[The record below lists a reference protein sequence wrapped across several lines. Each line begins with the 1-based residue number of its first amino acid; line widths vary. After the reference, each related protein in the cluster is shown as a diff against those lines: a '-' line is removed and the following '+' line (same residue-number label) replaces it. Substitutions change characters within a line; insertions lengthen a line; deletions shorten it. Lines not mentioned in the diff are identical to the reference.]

1 MKEKEKIQMR
11 KRNMKLFPIYKT
23 LSWDY
28 IFSYTTNFLFL
39 TQCKHIHP
47 ADVVLIDS
55 FYALFG
61 IIMQIPATFV
71 IEYLGRKR
79 SMIFANFLNCIY
91 MLVVMFS
98 TNLFNLI
105 TAELLSSLAI
115 GIKESVDPALLNESI
130 PPSRYKSKIFA
141 KISQKGMANYYIINA
156 VSTVLAGFFYDINP
170 YIPITL
176 SFFITIMVTIISM
189 GFIEPQAENKK
200 HKMQEFNQL
209 KELKDSFKFILKSE
223 RLKALILFVAVS
235 GGVISLMATYEVSLL
250 ENFDIP
256 AKYLCM
262 IFAVLGIIS
271 GIIAKQQEK
280 FHEKYRNKSL
290 CALLGIIGV
299 SILVAGIC
307 GMIANQY
314 SIFILCIVITYMI
327 RYSGQGIYYPLTE
340 RYLRNF
346 SNEKIDTKIFTAK
359 NFLKSILSAVIGIIA
374 SFLLDRMNISYCM
387 TIVGVL
393 TIIFTILMSK
403 YMKKRVGLK
412 PEEYSKEELQYDEL
426 KNKGKEEEI
435 YG

>member
-1 MKEKEKIQMR
+1 MKEKEKVQMR
-11 KRNMKLFPIYKT
+11 KRNMKLFPIYRM

-28 IFSYTTNFLFL
+28 IFFYTTNFLFL

-61 IIMQIPATFV
+61 IIMQVPATFV

-105 TAELLSSLAI
+105 TAEILSSLAF
-115 GIKESVDPALLNESI
+115 GIKETVDPAILNESI

-156 VSTVLAGFFYDINP
+156 IATILAGFFYDINP
-170 YIPITL
+170 YIPITV
-176 SFFITIMVTIISM
+176 SFIITILVTIIST
-189 GFIEPQAENKK
+189 GFIEPQNKK
-200 HKMQEFNQL
+200 HKVEEFNQL
-209 KELKDSFKFILKSE
+209 KDIKDSFKFILKSE
-223 RLKALILFVAVS
+223 RLKALILFSAVS

-250 ENFDIP
+250 EDFDIP
-256 AKYLCM
+256 AKYLCI
-262 IFAVLGIIS
+262 IFAILGMIS
-271 GIIAKQQEK
+271 GILAKKQEE

-290 CALLGIIGV
+290 CTLLGIIGGT
-299 SILVAGIC
+299 ILVAGIC
-307 GMIANQY
+307 GIIAKQY
-314 SIFILCIVITYMI
+314 SVFILLIVVTYMI
-327 RYSGQGIYYPLTE
+327 RYSCQGMYYPLTE

-359 NFLKSILSAVIGIIA
+359 NFLKSILSAVIGIMA

-387 TIVGVL
+387 LIVGIS
-393 TIIFTILMSK
+393 TIILTILMSQ
-403 YMKKRVGLK
+403 YMKTRVGLK
-412 PEEYSKEELQYDEL
+412 PEEYAKEELQFDEL
-426 KNKGKEEEI
+426 KNK
-435 YG
+435 

>member
-1 MKEKEKIQMR
+1 MVEKEKIQMR

-28 IFSYTTNFLFL
+28 IFFYTTNFLFL

-61 IIMQIPATFV
+61 IIMQVPATFV

-105 TAELLSSLAI
+105 TAELLSSLAF
-115 GIKESVDPALLNESI
+115 GIKESADPALLNESI

-141 KISQKGMANYYIINA
+141 KISQKGMANYYMINA
-156 VSTVLAGFFYDINP
+156 IATILAGFFYDMNP

-176 SFFITIMVTIISM
+176 SFIITTLVTIIST
-189 GFIEPQAENKK
+189 GFIEPQTENKK
-200 HKMQEFNQL
+200 HKVQEFNQL

-223 RLKALILFVAVS
+223 RLKALILFSAIS

-250 ENFDIP
+250 EDFDMP
-256 AKYLCM
+256 AKYLCI
-262 IFAVLGIIS
+262 IFAILGMIS
-271 GIIAKQQEK
+271 GILAKKQEA
-280 FHEKYRNKSL
+280 FHEKFRNKSL
-290 CALLGIIGV
+290 CALLAIIGGT
-299 SILVAGIC
+299 ILIAGLC
-307 GMIANQY
+307 GTIAKQY
-314 SIFILCIVITYMI
+314 SVFILFIVVTYMI
-327 RYSGQGIYYPLTE
+327 RYSCQGIYYPLTE

-359 NFLKSILSAVIGIIA
+359 NFLKSILSAVIGIIG

-387 TIVGVL
+387 LIIGASTIIL
-393 TIIFTILMSK
+393 TILLSQ
-403 YMKKRVGLK
+403 YMKTRVGLK
-412 PEEYSKEELQYDEL
+412 PQEYSKEEIKYDEL
-426 KNKGKEEEI
+426 KNK
-435 YG
+435 

>member
-1 MKEKEKIQMR
+1 MVEKEKVQMR

-28 IFSYTTNFLFL
+28 IFFYTTNFLFL
-39 TQCKHIHP
+39 TQCKHINP

-61 IIMQIPATFV
+61 IIMQVPATFV

-105 TAELLSSLAI
+105 TAELLSSLAF

-141 KISQKGMANYYIINA
+141 KISQKGMANYYIVNA
-156 VSTVLAGFFYDINP
+156 IATILAGFFYDINP

-176 SFFITIMVTIISM
+176 SFIITILVTIISTR
-189 GFIEPQAENKK
+189 FIEPQIENRK
-200 HKMQEFNQL
+200 HKVQEFNQIN
-209 KELKDSFKFILKSE
+209 ELKDAFKFILKSE
-223 RLKALILFVAVS
+223 RLKALILFSAIS
-235 GGVISLMATYEVSLL
+235 GGIISLMATYEVSLL
-250 ENFDIP
+250 EDFNMP

-262 IFAVLGIIS
+262 IFAILGIIS
-271 GIIAKQQEK
+271 GILAKKQQS
-280 FHEKYRNKSL
+280 FHEKYRNRSL
-290 CALLGIIGV
+290 CTLFGIIDGT
-299 SILVAGIC
+299 ILIAGIC
-307 GMIANQY
+307 GIIAKQY
-314 SIFILCIVITYMI
+314 SVFILFMIVTYMI
-327 RYSGQGIYYPLTE
+327 RYSCQGIYYPLTE

-346 SNEKIDTKIFTAK
+346 SNEKIDTKVFTAK
-359 NFLKSILSAVIGIIA
+359 NFLKSILSAVIGIIG

-387 TIVGVL
+387 TIIGVS
-393 TIIFTILMSK
+393 TIILTILMSQ
-403 YMKKRVGLK
+403 YMKTRVGLK
-412 PEEYSKEELQYDEL
+412 PQEYSKEELQFDEL
-426 KNKGKEEEI
+426 ANK
-435 YG
+435 

>member
-1 MKEKEKIQMR
+1 MVEKEKVQMR
-11 KRNMKLFPIYKT
+11 KRNMKLFPIYRT

-28 IFSYTTNFLFL
+28 IFFYTTNFLFL
-39 TQCKHIHP
+39 TQCKHINP

-61 IIMQIPATFV
+61 IIMQVPATFV

-105 TAELLSSLAI
+105 TAELLSSLAF

-141 KISQKGMANYYIINA
+141 KISQKGMANYYIVNA
-156 VSTVLAGFFYDINP
+156 IATILAGFFYDINP

-176 SFFITIMVTIISM
+176 SFTITILVTIISTR
-189 GFIEPQAENKK
+189 FIEPQTENKK
-200 HKMQEFNQL
+200 HKAQEFNQL

-223 RLKALILFVAVS
+223 RLKALILFTAIS

-250 ENFDIP
+250 EDFDMP

-262 IFAVLGIIS
+262 IFAILGIIS
-271 GIIAKQQEK
+271 GVLAKKQESFHEKYKNKSLCTLFGIIGGTIFIAGICGIIAKQ
-280 FHEKYRNKSL
+280 
-290 CALLGIIGV
+290 
-299 SILVAGIC
+299 
-307 GMIANQY
+307 Y
-314 SIFILCIVITYMI
+314 SVFILFMVVTYMI
-327 RYSGQGIYYPLTE
+327 RYSCQGIYYPLTE

-359 NFLKSILSAVIGIIA
+359 NFLKSILSAVIGIIG

-387 TIVGVL
+387 IIIGVS
-393 TIIFTILMSK
+393 TIILTILMSR
-403 YMKKRVGLK
+403 YMKTRVGLE
-412 PEEYSKEELQYDEL
+412 PQEYSKEELQFDEL
-426 KNKGKEEEI
+426 ANK
-435 YG
+435 

>member
-1 MKEKEKIQMR
+1 MKEKEKVQMR
-11 KRNMKLFPIYKT
+11 KRNMKLFPIYRM

-28 IFSYTTNFLFL
+28 IFFYTTNFLFL

-61 IIMQIPATFV
+61 IIMQVPATFV

-105 TAELLSSLAI
+105 TAEILSSLAF
-115 GIKESVDPALLNESI
+115 GIKETVDPAILNESI

-156 VSTVLAGFFYDINP
+156 IATILAGFFYDINP
-170 YIPITL
+170 YIPITV
-176 SFFITIMVTIISM
+176 SFIITILVTIIST
-189 GFIEPQAENKK
+189 GFIEPQNKNKK
-200 HKMQEFNQL
+200 HKVEEFNQL
-209 KELKDSFKFILKSE
+209 KDIKDSFKFILKSE
-223 RLKALILFVAVS
+223 RLKALILFSAVS

-250 ENFDIP
+250 EDFDIP
-256 AKYLCM
+256 AKYLCI
-262 IFAVLGIIS
+262 IFAILGMIS
-271 GIIAKQQEK
+271 GILAKKQEE

-290 CALLGIIGV
+290 CALFGIIGGT
-299 SILVAGIC
+299 ILIAGIC
-307 GMIANQY
+307 GIIAKQY
-314 SIFILCIVITYMI
+314 SVFILLIVVTYMI
-327 RYSGQGIYYPLTE
+327 RYSLQGMYYPLTE

-359 NFLKSILSAVIGIIA
+359 NFLKSILSAVIGIIG
-374 SFLLDRMNISYCM
+374 SFLLDRMNIAYCM
-387 TIVGVL
+387 L
-393 TIIFTILMSK
+393 IIGISTVILTILMSQ
-403 YMKKRVGLK
+403 YMKTRVGLK
-412 PEEYSKEELQYDEL
+412 PEEYAKEELQFDEL
-426 KNKGKEEEI
+426 KNK
-435 YG
+435 

>member
-1 MKEKEKIQMR
+1 MKEKEKVQMR

-28 IFSYTTNFLFL
+28 IFFYTTNFLFL
-39 TQCKHIHP
+39 TQCKHINP

-61 IIMQIPATFV
+61 IIMQVPATFV

-105 TAELLSSLAI
+105 TAELLSSLAF

-141 KISQKGMANYYIINA
+141 KISQKGMANYYIVNA
-156 VSTVLAGFFYDINP
+156 IATILAGFFYDINP

-176 SFFITIMVTIISM
+176 SFTITILVTIISTR
-189 GFIEPQAENKK
+189 FIEPQTENKK
-200 HKMQEFNQL
+200 HKAQEFNQL

-223 RLKALILFVAVS
+223 RLKALILFTAIS

-250 ENFDIP
+250 EDFDMP

-262 IFAVLGIIS
+262 IFAILGIIS
-271 GIIAKQQEK
+271 GVLAKKQESFHEKYKNKSLCTLFGIIGGTIFIAGICGIIAKQ
-280 FHEKYRNKSL
+280 
-290 CALLGIIGV
+290 
-299 SILVAGIC
+299 
-307 GMIANQY
+307 Y
-314 SIFILCIVITYMI
+314 SVFILFMVVTYMI
-327 RYSGQGIYYPLTE
+327 RYSCQGIYYPLTE

-359 NFLKSILSAVIGIIA
+359 NFLKSILSAVIGIIG

-387 TIVGVL
+387 IIIGVS
-393 TIIFTILMSK
+393 TIILTILMSR
-403 YMKKRVGLK
+403 YMKTRVGLE
-412 PEEYSKEELQYDEL
+412 PQEYSKEELQFDEL
-426 KNKGKEEEI
+426 ANK
-435 YG
+435 

>member
-11 KRNMKLFPIYKT
+11 KRNMKLFPIYRM

-28 IFSYTTNFLFL
+28 IFFYTTNFLFL
-39 TQCKHIHP
+39 TQVKGINP

-61 IIMQIPATFV
+61 IIMQVPATFV

-105 TAELLSSLAI
+105 TAELLSSLAF

-130 PPSRYKSKIFA
+130 PPSKYKSKIFA

-156 VSTVLAGFFYDINP
+156 IATILAGFFYDINP

-176 SFFITIMVTIISM
+176 SFMITILVTILST
-189 GFIEPQAENKK
+189 GFIEPQTTRKK
-200 HKMQEFNQL
+200 HKVQEFNQL
-209 KELKDSFKFILKSE
+209 KDLKDSFKFILTSE
-223 RLKALILFVAVS
+223 RLKALILFSAVS
-235 GGVISLMATYEVSLL
+235 GGIISLMATYEVSLL
-250 ENFDIP
+250 EDFDMP
-256 AKYLCM
+256 AKYLCI

-271 GIIAKQQEK
+271 GILANKQEA

-290 CALLGIIGV
+290 CTLFGIIGGA
-299 SILVAGIC
+299 ILIAGIC
-307 GMIANQY
+307 GIIAKQY
-314 SIFILCIVITYMI
+314 SVFILLIVVTYMI
-327 RYSGQGIYYPLTE
+327 RYSCQGMYYPLTE

-359 NFLKSILSAVIGIIA
+359 NFLKSILSAVIGIMG

-387 TIVGVL
+387 LIVGISS
-393 TIIFTILMSK
+393 IILTILMSQ
-403 YMKKRVGLK
+403 YMKPRVGLK
-412 PEEYSKEELQYDEL
+412 PEEYAKEEIQYDEL
-426 KNKGKEEEI
+426 VNK
-435 YG
+435 

>member
-1 MKEKEKIQMR
+1 MVEKEKVQMR

-28 IFSYTTNFLFL
+28 IFFYTTNFLFL

-61 IIMQIPATFV
+61 IIMQVPATFV

-105 TAELLSSLAI
+105 TAELLSSLAF

-156 VSTVLAGFFYDINP
+156 IATILAGFFYDINP

-176 SFFITIMVTIISM
+176 SFTITILVTIISTR
-189 GFIEPQAENKK
+189 FIEPQAENKK
-200 HKMQEFNQL
+200 HKVQEFNQI
-209 KELKDSFKFILKSE
+209 KEIKDAFKFILKSE
-223 RLKALILFVAVS
+223 RLKALILFSAIS
-235 GGVISLMATYEVSLL
+235 GGIISLMATYEVSLL
-250 ENFDIP
+250 EDFDMP
-256 AKYLCM
+256 AKYLCI
-262 IFAVLGIIS
+262 IFAILGMIS
-271 GIIAKQQEK
+271 GILANKQEA

-290 CALLGIIGV
+290 CTLFGIIGGT
-299 SILVAGIC
+299 ILIAGIC
-307 GMIANQY
+307 GIIAKQY
-314 SIFILCIVITYMI
+314 SIFILAMVITYMI
-327 RYSGQGIYYPLTE
+327 RYSCQGIYYPLTE

-359 NFLKSILSAVIGIIA
+359 NFLKSILSAVIGIIG
-374 SFLLDRMNISYCM
+374 SFLLDRINISYCM
-387 TIVGVL
+387 LIIGTL
-393 TIIFTILMSK
+393 TIILTILMSQ

-412 PEEYSKEELQYDEL
+412 PQEYSKEELQFDEL
-426 KNKGKEEEI
+426 ANK
-435 YG
+435 

>member
-1 MKEKEKIQMR
+1 MVEKEKVQMR

-28 IFSYTTNFLFL
+28 IFFYTTNFLFL

-61 IIMQIPATFV
+61 IIMQVPATFV

-79 SMIFANFLNCIY
+79 SMILANFLNCIY

-105 TAELLSSLAI
+105 TAEILSSLAF
-115 GIKESVDPALLNESI
+115 GIKETVDPALLNESI

-156 VSTVLAGFFYDINP
+156 IATILAGFFYDINP

-176 SFFITIMVTIISM
+176 SFLITILVTIM
-189 GFIEPQAENKK
+189 ATRFIEPQTGNKK
-200 HKMQEFNQL
+200 HKVPEFNQL
-209 KELKDSFKFILKSE
+209 KEIRDSFKFILKSE
-223 RLKALILFVAVS
+223 RLKALILFSAMS
-235 GGVISLMATYEVSLL
+235 GGVISLMTIYEVSLL
-250 ENFDIP
+250 EDFDMP
-256 AKYLCM
+256 AKYLCI
-262 IFAVLGIIS
+262 IFAILGMIS
-271 GIIAKQQEK
+271 GILAKKQEA

-290 CALLGIIGV
+290 CTLLGIIGGT
-299 SILVAGIC
+299 ILIAGIC
-307 GMIANQY
+307 GLIAKQY
-314 SIFILCIVITYMI
+314 SIFIVLIVITYMI
-327 RYSGQGIYYPLTE
+327 RYSCQGIYYPLTE

-359 NFLKSILSAVIGIIA
+359 NFLKSILGAIIGIMA

-387 TIVGVL
+387 LIIGIL
-393 TIIFTILMSK
+393 TILFTILMSQ
-403 YMKKRVGLK
+403 YMKTRVGLK
-412 PEEYSKEELQYDEL
+412 PEEYAKEELQFDEL
-426 KNKGKEEEI
+426 KNK
-435 YG
+435 

>member
-1 MKEKEKIQMR
+1 MVEKEKVQMR

-28 IFSYTTNFLFL
+28 IFFYTTNFLFL

-61 IIMQIPATFV
+61 IIMQVPATFV

-105 TAELLSSLAI
+105 TAELLSSLAF

-156 VSTVLAGFFYDINP
+156 IATILAGFFYDINP

-176 SFFITIMVTIISM
+176 SFIITILVTIIST
-189 GFIEPQAENKK
+189 GFIEPQTENKK
-200 HKMQEFNQL
+200 HKVQEFNQL

-223 RLKALILFVAVS
+223 RLKALILFSAIS

-250 ENFDIP
+250 EDFDMP
-256 AKYLCM
+256 AKYLCI
-262 IFAVLGIIS
+262 IFAILGMIS
-271 GIIAKQQEK
+271 GILAKKQEA

-290 CALLGIIGV
+290 CTL
-299 SILVAGIC
+299 ILVAGIC
-307 GMIANQY
+307 GIIAKQY
-314 SIFILCIVITYMI
+314 SVFILFIVVTYMI
-327 RYSGQGIYYPLTE
+327 RYSCQGIYYPLTE

-359 NFLKSILSAVIGIIA
+359 NFLKSILSAVIGIIG

-387 TIVGVL
+387 FIIGVSTMIL
-393 TIIFTILMSK
+393 TILMSQ
-403 YMKKRVGLK
+403 YMKTRVGLK
-412 PEEYSKEELQYDEL
+412 PQEYSKEEIKYDEL
-426 KNKGKEEEI
+426 KNK
-435 YG
+435 

>member
-1 MKEKEKIQMR
+1 MKEKEKVQMR
-11 KRNMKLFPIYKT
+11 KRNMKLFPIYRM

-28 IFSYTTNFLFL
+28 IFFYTTNFLFL

-61 IIMQIPATFV
+61 IIMQVPATFV

-105 TAELLSSLAI
+105 TAEILSSLAF
-115 GIKESVDPALLNESI
+115 GIKETVDPAILNESI

-156 VSTVLAGFFYDINP
+156 IATILAGFFYDINP
-170 YIPITL
+170 YIPITV
-176 SFFITIMVTIISM
+176 SFIITILVTIIST
-189 GFIEPQAENKK
+189 GFIEPQNKNKK
-200 HKMQEFNQL
+200 HKVEEFNQL
-209 KELKDSFKFILKSE
+209 KDIKDSFKFILKSE
-223 RLKALILFVAVS
+223 RLKALILFSAVS

-250 ENFDIP
+250 EDFDIP

-262 IFAVLGIIS
+262 IFAILGMIS
-271 GIIAKQQEK
+271 GILAKKQEE

-290 CALLGIIGV
+290 CTLFGIIGGT
-299 SILVAGIC
+299 ILIAGIC
-307 GMIANQY
+307 AVIAKQY
-314 SIFILCIVITYMI
+314 SLFIIFIVVTYMI
-327 RYSGQGIYYPLTE
+327 RYSCQGIYYPLTE

-359 NFLKSILSAVIGIIA
+359 NFLKSILSAVIGIIGA
-374 SFLLDRMNISYCM
+374 FLLDRINISYCM
-387 TIVGVL
+387 LIIGTSTIVL
-393 TIIFTILMSK
+393 TILMSQ

-412 PEEYSKEELQYDEL
+412 PQEYSKEELRFDEL
-426 KNKGKEEEI
+426 ENK
-435 YG
+435 

>member
-1 MKEKEKIQMR
+1 MKEKEKVQMR
-11 KRNMKLFPIYKT
+11 KRNMKLFPIYRM

-28 IFSYTTNFLFL
+28 IFFYTTNFLFL

-61 IIMQIPATFV
+61 IIMQVPATFV

-105 TAELLSSLAI
+105 TAEILSSLAF
-115 GIKESVDPALLNESI
+115 GIKETVDPAILNESI

-156 VSTVLAGFFYDINP
+156 IATILAGFFYDINP
-170 YIPITL
+170 YIPITV
-176 SFFITIMVTIISM
+176 SFIITILVTIIST
-189 GFIEPQAENKK
+189 GFIEPQNKNKK
-200 HKMQEFNQL
+200 EKVEEFNQL
-209 KELKDSFKFILKSE
+209 KDIKDSFKFILKSE
-223 RLKALILFVAVS
+223 RLKALILFSAVS

-250 ENFDIP
+250 EDFDIP
-256 AKYLCM
+256 AKYLCI
-262 IFAVLGIIS
+262 IFAILGMIS
-271 GIIAKQQEK
+271 GILAKKQEE

-290 CALLGIIGV
+290 CTLFGIIGGT
-299 SILVAGIC
+299 ILIAGIC
-307 GMIANQY
+307 GIIAKQY
-314 SIFILCIVITYMI
+314 SAFILLIVVTYMI
-327 RYSGQGIYYPLTE
+327 RYSFQGMYYPLTE

-359 NFLKSILSAVIGIIA
+359 NFLKSILSAVIGIIG
-374 SFLLDRMNISYCM
+374 SFLLDRMNIAYCM
-387 TIVGVL
+387 L
-393 TIIFTILMSK
+393 IIGISTVILTILMSQ
-403 YMKKRVGLK
+403 YMKTRVGLK
-412 PEEYSKEELQYDEL
+412 PEEYAKEELQFDEL
-426 KNKGKEEEI
+426 KNK
-435 YG
+435 